1 MNMIT
6 FWFRPHDEID
16 KRINYLEEKFGNCI
30 TLVDEQSRIKSS
42 IEITG
47 PLVEIIKDRQ
57 IFWFQQVWFSKRE
70 KLLEVVFPNMEDDPT
85 AIPLSWE

>member
-1 MNMIT
+1 MMT
-6 FWFRPHDEID
+6 FLFRPHDEID

-47 PLVEIIKDRQ
+47 PFIEIFVYSKI
-57 IFWFQQVWFSKRE
+57 WFCLQVQFSKRK
-70 KLLEVVFPNMEDDPT
+70 KLLEVVSLNMEDDQT
-85 AIPLSWE
+85 VIPLSSE

>member
-1 MNMIT
+1 MIT
-6 FWFRPHDEID
+6 FLSRPHDEID

-47 PLVEIIKDRQ
+47 PFIG
-57 IFWFQQVWFSKRE
+57 IFIDNKICSSQQVQLSKRE
-70 KLLEVVFPNMEDDPT
+70 KLLEVVFLNMVDDQT
-85 AIPLSWE
+85 VIPLSSE

>member
-1 MNMIT
+1 MIT
-6 FWFRPHDEID
+6 FLFRPHDEID

-57 IFWFQQVWFSKRE
+57 IF
-70 KLLEVVFPNMEDDPT
+70 
-85 AIPLSWE
+85 

>member
-1 MNMIT
+1 MNMMT
-6 FWFRPHDEID
+6 FLFRPHDEID

-47 PLVEIIKDRQ
+47 PFIEI
-57 IFWFQQVWFSKRE
+57 F
-70 KLLEVVFPNMEDDPT
+70 T
-85 AIPLSWE
+85 AKYGLACKYNSLNVKSF

>member
-1 MNMIT
+1 MVT
-6 FWFRPHDEID
+6 FLFRPHDEID

-47 PLVEIIKDRQ
+47 SFIEIFIDSK
-57 IFWFQQVWFSKRE
+57 IWSCLQVQFSKRK
-70 KLLEVVFPNMEDDPT
+70 KLLEVVSLNMEDDQT
-85 AIPLSWE
+85 VIPLSSE

>member
-1 MNMIT
+1 MIT
-6 FWFRPHDEID
+6 FRPHDEID

-47 PLVEIIKDRQ
+47 PFVEIIKDRK
-57 IFWFQQVWFSKRE
+57 ICF
-70 KLLEVVFPNMEDDPT
+70 
-85 AIPLSWE
+85 

>member
-1 MNMIT
+1 MMT
-6 FWFRPHDEID
+6 FLFRPHDEID

-47 PLVEIIKDRQ
+47 PFIEIFIDSK
-57 IFWFQQVWFSKRE
+57 IWSCLQVQFSKRK
-70 KLLEVVFPNMEDDPT
+70 KLLEVVSLNMEDDQT
-85 AIPLSWE
+85 VIPLSSE

>member
-1 MNMIT
+1 MIT
-6 FWFRPHDEID
+6 FGFRPHDEID

-47 PLVEIIKDRQ
+47 PFVEIIKDRK
-57 IFWFQQVWFSKRE
+57 IF
-70 KLLEVVFPNMEDDPT
+70 L
-85 AIPLSWE
+85 IPASMIL

>member
-1 MNMIT
+1 MIT
-6 FWFRPHDEID
+6 FRPHDEID

-47 PLVEIIKDRQ
+47 PFVEIIKGRK
-57 IFWFQQVWFSKRE
+57 IF
-70 KLLEVVFPNMEDDPT
+70 LIPT
-85 AIPLSWE
+85 SMIL

>member
-1 MNMIT
+1 MVT
-6 FWFRPHDEID
+6 FSFRPHDEID

-47 PLVEIIKDRQ
+47 PFIEIIIERKTSLTPAR
-57 IFWFQQVWFSKRE
+57 II
-70 KLLEVVFPNMEDDPT
+70 L
-85 AIPLSWE
+85 

>member
-1 MNMIT
+1 MMT
-6 FWFRPHDEID
+6 FLFRPHDEID

-47 PLVEIIKDRQ
+47 PFIEIFINSK
-57 IFWFQQVWFSKRE
+57 ICASQQV
-70 KLLEVVFPNMEDDPT
+70 
-85 AIPLSWE
+85 

>member
-1 MNMIT
+1 MVT
-6 FWFRPHDEID
+6 FSFRPHDEID

-47 PLVEIIKDRQ
+47 PLVEII
-57 IFWFQQVWFSKRE
+57 IESKTSLTPARII
-70 KLLEVVFPNMEDDPT
+70 L
-85 AIPLSWE
+85 

>member
-1 MNMIT
+1 MLAVSHSLL
-6 FWFRPHDEID
+6 RPHDEID

-47 PLVEIIKDRQ
+47 LFIDYSHLNGAVNCVHNVRHSAALKVPSIIDKQ
-57 IFWFQQVWFSKRE
+57 
-70 KLLEVVFPNMEDDPT
+70 
-85 AIPLSWE
+85 

>member
-1 MNMIT
+1 MVT
-6 FWFRPHDEID
+6 FSFRPHDEID

-47 PLVEIIKDRQ
+47 PLIEVITESKTSLTPTRII
-57 IFWFQQVWFSKRE
+57 
-70 KLLEVVFPNMEDDPT
+70 L
-85 AIPLSWE
+85 